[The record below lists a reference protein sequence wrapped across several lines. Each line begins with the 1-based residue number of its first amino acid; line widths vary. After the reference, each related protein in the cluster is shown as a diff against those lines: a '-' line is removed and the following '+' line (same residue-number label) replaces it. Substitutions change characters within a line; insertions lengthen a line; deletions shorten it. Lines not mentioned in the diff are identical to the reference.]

1 MPRTRRSSLVG
12 AVLLVALG
20 LFFLYSN
27 FRPGLDPWPLL
38 SRYWPLLLIFLGLGK
53 AWDQFGPRDDSQ
65 AGRAWLSGGEIA
77 VILLLV
83 IAGIALSFQT
93 ASRRL
98 HDVQALDRQ
107 GSEAVRVHIKMPAG
121 ELKLSGAA
129 SKLMEADFNY
139 DEAEGKP
146 EASYRVSGG
155 TGELDVTQPGKKFH
169 FGPSHN
175 NWNIR
180 LADDVPMELKVD
192 MGAGQSDLKVGNL
205 SLSRL
210 DISMGAGQVTADLTG
225 DWKKDLDAEIH
236 GGVGHA
242 IILLPEDVGVRIHAT
257 GGIGSISS
265 GGLKRDGDE
274 YVNDM
279 YGKSPVTLR
288 LDVSGGVG
296 NIDLRPT
303 PKTQSP

>member
-1 MPRTRRSSLVG
+1 
-12 AVLLVALG
+12 
-20 LFFLYSN
+20 
-27 FRPGLDPWPLL
+27 LL

-53 AWDQFGPRDDSQ
+53 VWDQFRPRDSSQ
-65 AGRAWLSGGEIA
+65 AGRAWLGGGEIA

-83 IAGIALSFQT
+83 VAGIALSFQT

-98 HDVQALDRQ
+98 HDVEAIDRQ
-107 GSEAVRVHIKMPAG
+107 GSEPVRVHIQMPAG
-121 ELKLSGAA
+121 ELKLSGGA
-129 SKLMEADFNY
+129 KQLMEADFNY

-146 EASYRVSGG
+146 EASYHVSGG
-155 TGELDVTQPGKKFH
+155 TGELEVTQPGKKFH
-169 FGPSHN
+169 FGPAHN

-180 LADDVPMELKVD
+180 LANDVPMQLKVD
-192 MGAGQSDLKVGNL
+192 MGAGQSDLKVGGL
-205 SLSRL
+205 SLTRL
-210 DISMGAGQVTADLTG
+210 DISMGAGQFTADLTG

-242 IILLPEDVGVRIHAT
+242 IILLPEDVGVRVHAT

-303 PKTQSP
+303 PTAP

>member
-1 MPRTRRSSLVG
+1 MPGTRRSSLVG

-20 LFFLYSN
+20 LLFLYSN

-53 AWDQFGPRDDSQ
+53 VWDQFRPRDSSQ

-83 IAGIALSFQT
+83 VAGIALSFQT

-98 HDVQALDRQ
+98 HDVEAIDRQ
-107 GSEAVRVHIKMPAG
+107 GSEPVRVHIQMPAG
-121 ELKLSGAA
+121 ELKLSGGAN
-129 SKLMEADFNY
+129 KLMEADFNY

-146 EASYRVSGG
+146 ETSYHVSGG

-169 FGPSHN
+169 FGPAHN
-175 NWNIR
+175 DWNIR
-180 LADDVPMELKVD
+180 LANDVPMELKVD
-192 MGAGQSDLKVGNL
+192 MGAGQSDLKVGDL
-205 SLSRL
+205 SLTRL
-210 DISMGAGQVTADLTG
+210 DISMGAGQFTADLTG
-225 DWKKDLDAEIH
+225 NWKKDLDAEIH

-242 IILLPEDVGVRIHAT
+242 IILLPEDVGVRVHAT

-303 PKTQSP
+303 PKGQ

>member
-1 MPRTRRSSLVG
+1 MPGTRRSSLVG
-12 AVLLVALG
+12 AILLVALG

-38 SRYWPLLLIFLGLGK
+38 SRYWPVLLIFLGAGK
-53 AWDQFGPRDDSQ
+53 VWDHLRPRDPSQ
-65 AGRAWLSGGEIA
+65 AGGAWLGGGEIA

-93 ASRRL
+93 ASRRI
-98 HDVQALDRQ
+98 HDVETVDRQ
-107 GSEAVRVHIKMPAG
+107 GSEPVQVHIQMPAG
-121 ELKLSGAA
+121 ELKMSGGAD
-129 SKLMEADFNY
+129 KLMQADFDY

-146 EASYRVSGG
+146 TISYHVSGS

-169 FGPSHN
+169 MGPTRN
-175 NWNIR
+175 NWDLRFAN
-180 LADDVPMELKVD
+180 DVPMELRVE
-192 MGAGQSDLKVGNL
+192 MGAGRSELKVGDL
-205 SLSRL
+205 SLTRL
-210 DISMGAGQVTADLTG
+210 EIQMGAGQVTTDFTG

-242 IILLPEDVGVRIHAT
+242 LIRLPTDVGVRVHAT

-274 YVNDM
+274 YVNEL

-296 NIDLRPT
+296 NIELRPT
-303 PKTQSP
+303 PKGQ

>member
-1 MPRTRRSSLVG
+1 MPGTRRSSLVG

-38 SRYWPLLLIFLGLGK
+38 SRYWPVLLIFLGLGK
-53 AWDQFGPRDDSQ
+53 VWDHLRPRDASQ
-65 AGRAWLSGGEIA
+65 AGGAWLGGGEIA

-93 ASRRL
+93 ASRRI
-98 HDVQALDRQ
+98 HDLETIDRQ
-107 GSEAVRVHIKMPAG
+107 GSEPVQVHIQMPAG
-121 ELKLSGAA
+121 DLKLSGGA
-129 SKLMEADFNY
+129 SRLMEADFNY

-146 EASYRVSGG
+146 EISYHVSGSAG
-155 TGELDVTQPGKKFH
+155 RLDITQPGRKFH
-169 FGPSHN
+169 MGPTRNDWNLRFAN
-175 NWNIR
+175 NI
-180 LADDVPMELKVD
+180 PMELKVE
-192 MGAGQSDLKVGNL
+192 MGAGQSELKVGEL
-205 SLSRL
+205 SLTRL
-210 DISMGAGQVTADLTG
+210 EINMGAGQVTADLTG

-242 IILLPEDVGVRIHAT
+242 VISLPVDVGVRVHAT
-257 GGIGSISS
+257 GGIGSITA

-274 YVNDM
+274 YVNEL

-296 NIDLRPT
+296 NIELRPT
-303 PKTQSP
+303 AKAQ

>member
-1 MPRTRRSSLVG
+1 MPATRRSSLVG

-20 LFFLYSN
+20 LLFLYSN

-53 AWDQFGPRDDSQ
+53 VWDQFRSRDSSQ
-65 AGRAWLSGGEIA
+65 AGRAWLGGGEIA

-83 IAGIALSFQT
+83 VAGIALSFQT

-98 HDVQALDRQ
+98 RDVEAIDRQ
-107 GSEAVRVHIKMPAG
+107 GSEPVRVHIQMPAG
-121 ELKLSGAA
+121 ELKLSGGAN
-129 SKLMEADFNY
+129 KLMEADFNY

-155 TGELDVTQPGKKFH
+155 TGELDVSQPGKKFH
-169 FGPSHN
+169 FGPAHN
-175 NWNIR
+175 DWNIR
-180 LADDVPMELKVD
+180 LANDVPMQLKVD
-192 MGAGQSDLKVGNL
+192 MGAGQSDLKVGGL
-205 SLSRL
+205 SLTRL
-210 DISMGAGQVTADLTG
+210 DISMGAGQFTADLTG

-242 IILLPEDVGVRIHAT
+242 IILLPEDVGVRVHAT

-303 PKTQSP
+303 PTAP

>member
-1 MPRTRRSSLVG
+1 MPATRRSSLVG

-20 LFFLYSN
+20 LLFLYSN

-53 AWDQFGPRDDSQ
+53 VWDQFRPRDSWQ
-65 AGRAWLSGGEIA
+65 AGRAWLGGGEIA

-83 IAGIALSFQT
+83 VAGIALSFQT

-98 HDVQALDRQ
+98 HDVEAIDRQ
-107 GSEAVRVHIKMPAG
+107 GSEPVRVHIQMPAG
-121 ELKLSGAA
+121 ELKLSGGA
-129 SKLMEADFNY
+129 KQLMEADFNY

-146 EASYRVSGG
+146 EASYHLSGG
-155 TGELDVTQPGKKFH
+155 TGELEVTQPGKKFH
-169 FGPSHN
+169 FGPAHN

-180 LADDVPMELKVD
+180 LANGVPMQLKVE
-192 MGAGQSDLKVGNL
+192 MGAGQSDLKVGGL
-205 SLSRL
+205 SLTRL
-210 DISMGAGQVTADLTG
+210 DISMGAGQFTADLTG

-242 IILLPEDVGVRIHAT
+242 IILLPEDVGVRVHAT

-303 PKTQSP
+303 PTAP

>member
-1 MPRTRRSSLVG
+1 MPGTRRSSLVG

-20 LFFLYSN
+20 LLFLYSN

-53 AWDQFGPRDDSQ
+53 VWDQFRSRDNSQ
-65 AGRAWLSGGEIA
+65 AGRAWLGGGEIA

-98 HDVQALDRQ
+98 HEVEAIDRQ
-107 GSEAVRVHIKMPAG
+107 GSEPVRVHIQMPAG
-121 ELKLSGAA
+121 ELKLSGGAN
-129 SKLMEADFNY
+129 KLMEADFNY

-146 EASYRVSGG
+146 ETSYHVSGG

-169 FGPSHN
+169 FGPAHN
-175 NWNIR
+175 DWNIR
-180 LADDVPMELKVD
+180 LANDVPMQLKVD
-192 MGAGQSDLKVGNL
+192 MGAGQSDLRVGGL
-205 SLSRL
+205 SLTRL
-210 DISMGAGQVTADLTG
+210 DISMGAGQFTADLTG

-242 IILLPEDVGVRIHAT
+242 IILLPEDVGVRVHAT
-257 GGIGSISS
+257 GGIGSINS

-303 PKTQSP
+303 PKGQ

>member
-1 MPRTRRSSLVG
+1 MPGTRRSSLVG

-20 LFFLYSN
+20 LLFLYSN

-38 SRYWPLLLIFLGLGK
+38 SRYWPVLLIFLGLGK
-53 AWDQFGPRDDSQ
+53 VWDQFRARDGSQ
-65 AGRAWLSGGEIA
+65 AGRAWLGGGEIA

-83 IAGIALSFQT
+83 LAGIALSFQT

-98 HDVQALDRQ
+98 HEVGAMDRQ
-107 GSEAVRVHIKMPAG
+107 GSEPVRVHIQMPAG
-121 ELKLSGAA
+121 ELKLSSGAN
-129 SKLMEADFNY
+129 KLMEADFNY

-146 EASYRVSGG
+146 ETSYHVSGG
-155 TGELDVTQPGKKFH
+155 TGELDITQPGKKFH
-169 FGPSHN
+169 FGPTHN

-180 LADDVPMELKVD
+180 LANNVPMELKVD
-192 MGAGQSDLKVGNL
+192 MGAGQSDLKVGDL
-205 SLSRL
+205 SLTRL
-210 DISMGAGQVTADLTG
+210 DISMGAGQFTADLTG
-225 DWKKDLDAEIH
+225 NWKKDLDAEIH

-242 IILLPEDVGVRIHAT
+242 IILLPDDVGVRVHAT

-274 YVNDM
+274 YVNEM

-303 PKTQSP
+303 PKGQ

>member
-1 MPRTRRSSLVG
+1 MPGTRRSSLVG

-20 LFFLYSN
+20 LLFLYSN

-38 SRYWPLLLIFLGLGK
+38 SRYWPVLLIFLGLGK
-53 AWDQFGPRDDSQ
+53 VWDQFRARDSSQ
-65 AGRAWLSGGEIA
+65 AGRAWLGGGEIA

-83 IAGIALSFQT
+83 VAGIALSFQT

-98 HDVQALDRQ
+98 HDVEAIDRQ
-107 GSEAVRVHIKMPAG
+107 GSEPVRVHIQMPAG
-121 ELKLSGAA
+121 ELKLSGGANQ
-129 SKLMEADFNY
+129 LMEADFNY

-155 TGELDVTQPGKKFH
+155 TGELDVSQPGKKFH
-169 FGPSHN
+169 FGPAHN
-175 NWNIR
+175 DWNIR
-180 LADDVPMELKVD
+180 LANDVPMQLKVD

-205 SLSRL
+205 SLTRL
-210 DISMGAGQVTADLTG
+210 DISMGAGQFTADLSG

-242 IILLPEDVGVRIHAT
+242 IILLPEDVGVRVHAT
-257 GGIGSISS
+257 GGIGSINS

-303 PKTQSP
+303 PTAP

>member
-1 MPRTRRSSLVG
+1 M
-12 AVLLVALG
+12 G

-53 AWDQFGPRDDSQ
+53 VWDQFRPRDSSQ
-65 AGRAWLSGGEIA
+65 AGRAWLGGGEIA

-83 IAGIALSFQT
+83 VAGIALSFQT

-98 HDVQALDRQ
+98 HDVQAIDRQ
-107 GSEAVRVHIKMPAG
+107 GSEPVRAHIQMPAG
-121 ELKLSGAA
+121 ELRVSGGAT
-129 SKLMEADFNY
+129 KLMEADFNY
-139 DEAEGKP
+139 DEAEGTP
-146 EASYRVSGG
+146 ETSYHVSGG

-169 FGPSHN
+169 FGPAHN

-180 LADDVPMELKVD
+180 LANDVPMQLKVD
-192 MGAGQSDLKVGNL
+192 MGAGQSDLKVGGL
-205 SLSRL
+205 SLTRL
-210 DISMGAGQVTADLTG
+210 DISMGAGQFTADLTG

-242 IILLPEDVGVRIHAT
+242 IILLPEDVGVRVHAT
-257 GGIGSISS
+257 GGIGSINS

-303 PKTQSP
+303 PKAQ